1 MHQDL
6 PGGGRPAAVPPF
18 GAVSATTAEIPGAT
32 LPLAALA
39 DLARRVEAGE
49 AAEETLAE
57 LRAAWPGLEPGD
69 RRLLGS
75 LVTGLLER
83 PPRRA
88 VPARE
93 PLEAALARLG
103 VRRLRPGQDRAIA
116 AGLAGRDAL
125 VVMATGSGKS
135 LCYQAPAAALPG
147 LTLVVSPLI
156 ALMADQLAGLERAG
170 IAAAALHSE
179 VSDEAQRD
187 ALDRARAGA
196 LALLYVAP
204 ERFGSSAF
212 LRAIDDARVNLLVID
227 EAHCVSEWGHEF
239 RPDYRRVGRF
249 RERLRPRATMA
260 LTATATPEVRADV
273 ARRLGLRDPVEVVGG
288 FDRPNITFDAVWVEG
303 KGSVGRKR
311 GALLAAM
318 GAAGG
323 GKAIVYCGT
332 RKAAEDTAALLGSA
346 GHPAVAYHAGRADR
360 AQAQEAFASGR
371 VQAVAATNAFGMG
384 VNVPD
389 VRLVVHTALP
399 DSLEQLYQEAGRAG
413 RDGEPARHV
422 IVAGPGDEV
431 AIRRRIGRA
440 RIEAGDVDRL
450 LAGLAARADGE
461 GGFAMGRAEVDD
473 ETAFRLAM
481 AERVGALEVEG
492 APGGGRRGRLTLA
505 GLTPEAREELDGQ
518 VRAELRR
525 RHRSL
530 DQAAGYVRGDA
541 CRRAAFLSHFGDP
554 SEPAP
559 EERCCDAC
567 APPGDLAAP
576 AVARAA
582 VGAPAA
588 AEPQEGLTDA
598 QRRTY
603 DALRDWRWEVA
614 QELGWPAFRVASN
627 RTIAGIARAAPAT
640 EAELSSVRGVGPWLM
655 EAHAARLLRIV
666 AA

>member
-1 MHQDL
+1 
-6 PGGGRPAAVPPF
+6 
-18 GAVSATTAEIPGAT
+18 VSAQTEAIPGAT

-39 DLARRVEAGE
+39 ELVRRVEAGQEVE
-49 AAEETLAE
+49 ATLAE
-57 LRAAWPGLEPGD
+57 LRGSWPELGPED
-69 RRLLGS
+69 RRVLGG
-75 LVTGLLER
+75 LVTGLLD
-83 PPRRA
+83 RA
-88 VPARE
+88 PEPAGAPAPGAARE
-93 PLEAALARLG
+93 PLAAALARLG

-147 LTLVVSPLI
+147 LTVVVSPLI
-156 ALMADQLAGLERAG
+156 ALMADQLAGLRRAG
-170 IAAAALHSE
+170 IAAAALN
-179 VSDEAQRD
+179 SDMPEEAQRE
-187 ALDRARAGA
+187 ALRRARSGE

-204 ERFGSSAF
+204 ERFGSGAF
-212 LRAIDDARVNLLVID
+212 QAAMAAARVALLVID

-239 RPDYRRVGRF
+239 RPDYRRVDRF

-260 LTATATPEVRADV
+260 LTATATARVRADV

-288 FDRPNITFDAVWVEG
+288 FDRPNLTFDARWVEG
-303 KGSVGRKR
+303 KGSVARKR
-311 GALLAAM
+311 GSLLAAM
-318 GAAGG
+318 GSAAG

-332 RKAAEDTAALLGSA
+332 RKAAEETAALLQGA

-360 AQAQEAFASGR
+360 AEAQEAFAAGR

-413 RDGEPARHV
+413 RDGEAARHV

-431 AIRRRIGRA
+431 AIRRRIARA
-440 RIEAGDVDRL
+440 RLDAGELDAL
-450 LAGLAARADGE
+450 LAGLAARAGE
-461 GGFAMGRAEVDD
+461 GGAFEMGRAEVDD

-481 AERVGALEVEG
+481 AERIGALEVEA
-492 APGGGRRGRLTLA
+492 APGGGRRGRLALPR
-505 GLTPEAREELDGQ
+505 LTPEAREELEGQ

-530 DQAAGYVRGDA
+530 DQAAGYVRGDG
-541 CRRAAFLSHFGDP
+541 CRRAAFLAHFGDP

-567 APPGDLAAP
+567 APAADLDAPALATAAP
-576 AVARAA
+576 ARAGPA
-582 VGAPAA
+582 APAA
-588 AEPQEGLTDA
+588 PEPRADLSPSE
-598 QRRTY
+598 RRTY
-603 DALRDWRWEVA
+603 DALRDWRREVA
-614 QELGWPAFRVASN
+614 GELGWPAFRVASN
-627 RTIAGIARAAPAT
+627 RTIAGIARAEPAT
-640 EAELSSVRGVGPWLM
+640 EAELAAVRGVGPWLM
-655 EAHAARLLRIV
+655 EAHAPRLLEIV
-666 AA
+666 AG